1 MAHLL
6 LAFLFLSSCS
16 SLHSLKANPSAQELF
31 DHAQKLKEKS
41 YYLES
46 LTYFRRLKNRFLYS
60 RLAKEAELA
69 IADIYFLQEEW
80 GKAAGAYGKFA
91 ELHPRHPKMDHVMFH
106 LALSYFHQLPATE
119 DRDLSLSKK
128 TLFYLN
134 KHLKVFPKS
143 PHHKQSK
150 EHKKKVLNL
159 LAKKEWMIAYFHLKQ
174 EKPKSALPYLIKL
187 LKNYSYLLP
196 KEEKNT
202 SKNLKVSSDLPSL
215 KKLKQLVQEIKKQ
228 G

>member
-6 LAFLFLSSCS
+6 LVFLFLSSCS
-16 SLHSLKANPSAQELF
+16 SLHSLKSNPSAEELF
-31 DHAQKLKEKS
+31 QHAQKLKEKS
-41 YYLES
+41 YYMES

-80 GKAAGAYGKFA
+80 EKAARSYGKFA
-91 ELHPRHPKMDHVMFH
+91 ERHPRHPKMDHVMFH
-106 LALSYFHQLPATE
+106 LALSYFHQLPTTE

-128 TLFYLN
+128 TLFYFN

-143 PHHKQSK
+143 PHQKQSK
-150 EHKKKVLNL
+150 EHKGKVLNL

-174 EKPKSALPYLIKL
+174 EKPKSALPYLMKL
-187 LKNYSYLLP
+187 MKNYSYLLP

-202 SKNLKVSSDLPSL
+202 KKNLKVSSDLPSL
-215 KKLKQLVQEIKKQ
+215 KQLKQLVKEITKK